1 LAGWLQVVVV
11 AFGVG
16 LLAALLG
23 YSNLA
28 ARISLF
34 AIWGSYLGAALV
46 AGVRIVEAIV
56 QSALLEGRLDWLRM
70 VRDQRARVGVGVH
83 HGVRALGFA
92 AWVYLLLQAV
102 QLWGPV
108 RDGAATVLTARVEY
122 GSFALSL
129 GGVVAF
135 GLTLWFSWLLAR
147 LVSFVLDQ
155 EVFGRVRLAPGVP
168 FALTTFS
175 RYAILVIGFL
185 AALAMLGFSFDRVA
199 LMLSA
204 LGVGIGFGLQNV
216 VNNFVSGAILLFER
230 PLRVGDRVQLDDL
243 LGEITNIGIR
253 ASRVRTF
260 DGADVIVPNGD
271 LISARV
277 VNWTLSDHKRR
288 ITIPVGVA
296 YGTRPRE
303 VIEILQQV
311 VKDHPDVLDQPAAE
325 ALFRGFGDSSLD
337 FEVRAFTE
345 SERGWLPVT
354 SDLAVAIS
362 EAFEVAGITIPFPQR
377 DLHLR
382 NVRELGNALADA
394 TGNKRRP
401 DSD

>member
-1 LAGWLQVVVV
+1 M
-11 AFGVG
+11 
-16 LLAALLG
+16 
-23 YSNLA
+23 S
-28 ARISLF
+28 I
-34 AIWGSYLGAALV
+34 
-46 AGVRIVEAIV
+46 
-56 QSALLEGRLDWLRM
+56 
-70 VRDQRARVGVGVH
+70 
-83 HGVRALGFA
+83 
-92 AWVYLLLQAV
+92 
-102 QLWGPV
+102 
-108 RDGAATVLTARVEY
+108 
-122 GSFALSL
+122 SL
-129 GGVVAF
+129 GGVLAF
-135 GLTLWFSWLLAR
+135 VLTLY
-147 LVSFVLDQ
+147 VSILISKFIRFVLNED
-155 EVFGRVRLAPGVP
+155 VLPHLSLPRGVAATISMLVNYFIIALGFFIAVSAAGFELSQ
-168 FALTTFS
+168 FALI
-175 RYAILVIGFL
+175 AG
-185 AALAMLGFSFDRVA
+185 
-199 LMLSA
+199 A

-277 VNWTLSDHKRR
+277 VNWTLSDRKRR